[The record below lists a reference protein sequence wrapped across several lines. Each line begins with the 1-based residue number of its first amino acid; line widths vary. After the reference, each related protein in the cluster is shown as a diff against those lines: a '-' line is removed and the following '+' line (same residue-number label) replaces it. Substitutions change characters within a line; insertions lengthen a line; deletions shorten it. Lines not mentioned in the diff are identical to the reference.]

1 MNNFLITV
9 GGAIASLTDET
20 VSVGNKIGKI
30 TVNIGGVS
38 TKVPFVKEQ
47 IEKLVKKGAIGTK
60 KKSAKS

>member
-1 MNNFLITV
+1 
-9 GGAIASLTDET
+9 
-20 VSVGNKIGKI
+20 
-30 TVNIGGVS
+30 VNIGGVS